1 MFNIFNTKT
10 KNLKKLA
17 LVSGAMIGAMA
28 IGATTANA
36 STKLDQNH
44 VRVEQGDT
52 LSQIAFENG
61 TTVEALAQANHL
73 TNPDMIFVGDNL
85 VLTPNADN
93 NNNQSANVQN
103 NVQPASQATNKV
115 APAQATNT
123 TNNQAS
129 QTVQSPVAQP
139 TTNSSLTGNSMAA
152 LRRSIE
158 SGGNYNTNTGSVHDQ
173 FIAAGGNEAMW
184 NAIVIPESGGNPN
197 ASNGQYSGL
206 GQTNQSWGTGSVAE
220 QTQGMINY
228 ANSRYGSVSNAINFR
243 MSHNFW

>member
-17 LVSGAMIGAMA
+17 LVSGAVMGAMV

-36 STKLDQNH
+36 STKIDQNH

-52 LSQIAFENG
+52 VSQIAKDNG
-61 TTVEALAQANHL
+61 TTVDAIVQANHL

-93 NNNQSANVQN
+93 NDNQSANVQN
-103 NVQPASQATNKV
+103 NVQPASQATNNV
-115 APAQATNT
+115 APAQT
-123 TNNQAS
+123 TNQAS
-129 QTVQSPVAQP
+129 QTSQAPVAQTTNV
-139 TTNSSLTGNSMAA
+139 TTNSSLA
-152 LRRSIE
+152 
-158 SGGNYNTNTGSVHDQ
+158 GSVHDQ

>member
-1 MFNIFNTKT
+1 M
-10 KNLKKLA
+10 
-17 LVSGAMIGAMA
+17 VIGTQAA
-28 IGATTANA
+28 SA
-36 STKLDQNH
+36 STKIDQNH

-52 LSQIAFENG
+52 VSQIAKDNG
-61 TTVEALAQANHL
+61 TTVDAIVRANHL
-73 TNPDMIFVGDNL
+73 TNPNMIFVGDTL

-93 NNNQSANVQN
+93 NNNQSATVKN
-103 NVQPASQATNKV
+103 NVQSAGQVTNKV
-115 APAQATNT
+115 APAQT
-123 TNNQAS
+123 TNQAS
-129 QTVQSPVAQP
+129 QASQAPVAQ
-139 TTNSSLTGNSMAA
+139 TTAQT
-152 LRRSIE
+152 
-158 SGGNYNTNTGSVHDQ
+158 TKVTTGSVHDQ

-228 ANSRYGSVSNAINFR
+228 ANSRYGSVANAINFR

>member
-17 LVSGAMIGAMA
+17 LVSGAMVGAMA

-36 STKLDQNH
+36 STKIDQNH

-52 LSQIAFENG
+52 VSQIAKDNG
-61 TTVEALAQANHL
+61 TTVDAIVQANHL

-115 APAQATNT
+115 APAQTTNT

-129 QTVQSPVAQP
+129 QTSQAPVTQ
-139 TTNSSLTGNSMAA
+139 TTKVT
-152 LRRSIE
+152 
-158 SGGNYNTNTGSVHDQ
+158 TGSVHDQ

>member
-17 LVSGAMIGAMA
+17 LVSGAMMGAMA

-36 STKLDQNH
+36 STKIDQNH

-52 LSQIAFENG
+52 VSQIAKDNG
-61 TTVEALAQANHL
+61 TTVDAIVQANHL
-73 TNPDMIFVGDNL
+73 TNPDLIFVGDNL

-103 NVQPASQATNKV
+103 NVQPASQATNNV
-115 APAQATNT
+115 APAQTTNT

-129 QTVQSPVAQP
+129 QTSQAPVVQ
-139 TTNSSLTGNSMAA
+139 TTNAT
-152 LRRSIE
+152 
-158 SGGNYNTNTGSVHDQ
+158 TGSVHDQ

>member
-17 LVSGAMIGAMA
+17 LVSGAVMGAMV

-52 LSQIAFENG
+52 VSQIAKDNG
-61 TTVEALAQANHL
+61 TTVDAIVQANHL

-103 NVQPASQATNKV
+103 NVQPASQATNNV
-115 APAQATNT
+115 APAQTTNT

-129 QTVQSPVAQP
+129 QTSQAPVAQTTNVT
-139 TTNSSLTGNSMAA
+139 TTNSSSVSGSEAA
-152 LRRSIE
+152 AKNWIAQHE
-158 SGGNYNTNTGSVHDQ
+158 SGGNYG
-173 FIAAGGNEAMW
+173 
-184 NAIVIPESGGNPN
+184 
-197 ASNGQYSGL
+197 ASNGQYVGKFQLSASYLNGDYSPA
-206 GQTNQSWGTGSVAE
+206 NQERVAD
-220 QTQGMINY
+220 QYVAQ
-228 ANSRYGSVSNAINFR
+228 RYGSWTAAQQFW
-243 MSHNFW
+243 MTHNYY

>member
-17 LVSGAMIGAMA
+17 LVSGAIVGAMM

-36 STKLDQNH
+36 STKIDQNH

-52 LSQIAFENG
+52 VSQIAKDNG
-61 TTVEALAQANHL
+61 TTVDAIVQANHL

-93 NNNQSANVQN
+93 NDNQSANVQN
-103 NVQPASQATNKV
+103 NVQPASQATNNV
-115 APAQATNT
+115 APAQT
-123 TNNQAS
+123 TNQAS
-129 QTVQSPVAQP
+129 QTSQAPVAQ
-139 TTNSSLTGNSMAA
+139 TTASAT
-152 LRRSIE
+152 
-158 SGGNYNTNTGSVHDQ
+158 TGSVHDQ

-197 ASNGQYSGL
+197 ASNGQYRGL
-206 GQTNQSWGTGSVAE
+206 GQTNQNWGTGSVAE
-220 QTQGMINY
+220 QTQGMIDY
-228 ANSRYGSVSNAINFR
+228 ANSRYGSISNAINFR
-243 MSHNFW
+243 INHNFW

>member
-10 KNLKKLA
+10 KNFKKLA
-17 LVSGAMIGAMA
+17 LVSGAVMGAMA

-36 STKLDQNH
+36 STKIDQNH

-52 LSQIAFENG
+52 VSQIAKDNG
-61 TTVEALAQANHL
+61 TTVDAIVQANHL
-73 TNPDMIFVGDNL
+73 TNPDLIFVGDNL

-103 NVQPASQATNKV
+103 NVQPASQATNNV
-115 APAQATNT
+115 APAQTTNT

-129 QTVQSPVAQP
+129 QTSQAPVAQ
-139 TTNSSLTGNSMAA
+139 TTNAT
-152 LRRSIE
+152 
-158 SGGNYNTNTGSVHDQ
+158 TGSVHDQ

>member
-52 LSQIAFENG
+52 VSQIAKDNG
-61 TTVEALAQANHL
+61 TTVDAIVQANHL

-103 NVQPASQATNKV
+103 NVQPASQATTKV
-115 APAQATNT
+115 APAQATN
-123 TNNQAS
+123 QAS
-129 QTVQSPVAQP
+129 QTSQAPVAQTTKV
-139 TTNSSLTGNSMAA
+139 TTNSSLAGNSAA
-152 LRRSIE
+152 EAISQAE
-158 SGGNYNTNTGSVHDQ
+158 SGGSYTAQNGRYYGRWQLDMSYL
-173 FIAAGGNEAMW
+173 GGDLSPQHQDE
-184 NAIVIPESGGNPN
+184 VFQ
-197 ASNGQYSGL
+197 QYCA
-206 GQTNQSWGTGSVAE
+206 Q
-220 QTQGMINY
+220 
-228 ANSRYGSVSNAINFR
+228 RYGSVENALAFR
-243 MSHNFW
+243 QSHGWY

>member
-52 LSQIAFENG
+52 VSQIAKDNG
-61 TTVEALAQANHL
+61 TTVDAIVQANHL
-73 TNPDMIFVGDNL
+73 TNPDMIFVGDDL

-115 APAQATNT
+115 APAQT
-123 TNNQAS
+123 TNQAS
-129 QTVQSPVAQP
+129 QTSQAPVAQTTKV
-139 TTNSSLTGNSMAA
+139 TTNSSLAGNSAA
-152 LRRSIE
+152 EAISQAE
-158 SGGNYNTNTGSVHDQ
+158 SGGSYTAQNGRYYGRWQLDMSYL
-173 FIAAGGNEAMW
+173 GGDLSPQHQDE
-184 NAIVIPESGGNPN
+184 VFQ
-197 ASNGQYSGL
+197 QYCA
-206 GQTNQSWGTGSVAE
+206 Q
-220 QTQGMINY
+220 
-228 ANSRYGSVSNAINFR
+228 RYGSVENALAFR
-243 MSHNFW
+243 QSHGWY

>member
-17 LVSGAMIGAMA
+17 LVSGAVMGAMV
-28 IGATTANA
+28 IGATNANA

-52 LSQIAFENG
+52 VSQIAKDNG
-61 TTVEALAQANHL
+61 TTVDAIVQANHL

-93 NNNQSANVQN
+93 NNNQSANVHN

-115 APAQATNT
+115 APAQ

-129 QTVQSPVAQP
+129 QTPVSQP
-139 TTNSSLTGNSMAA
+139 TTNSSLTGNSAA
-152 LRRSIE
+152 EAISQAE
-158 SGGNYNTNTGSVHDQ
+158 SGGSYTAQNGRYYGKYQLDMSYL
-173 FIAAGGNEAMW
+173 GGDLSPQHQDE
-184 NAIVIPESGGNPN
+184 VFQ
-197 ASNGQYSGL
+197 QYC
-206 GQTNQSWGTGSVAE
+206 NQ
-220 QTQGMINY
+220 
-228 ANSRYGSVSNAINFR
+228 RYGSIENALAFR
-243 MSHNFW
+243 QSHGWY

>member
-10 KNLKKLA
+10 KNLKKFA
-17 LVSGAMIGAMA
+17 LVSGAVMGAMV
-28 IGATTANA
+28 IGATNANA
-36 STKLDQNH
+36 STKIDQNH

-52 LSQIAFENG
+52 LSQIAKDNG
-61 TTVEALAQANHL
+61 TTVDAIVQANHL
-73 TNPDMIFVGDNL
+73 TNPDMIFVGDTL

-93 NNNQSANVQN
+93 QSNVQD

-123 TNNQAS
+123 TTNQAS
-129 QTVQSPVAQP
+129 QTSQAPVAQ
-139 TTNSSLTGNSMAA
+139 TNSTGASA
-152 LRRSIE
+152 
-158 SGGNYNTNTGSVHDQ
+158 TTGSVHDQ

-228 ANSRYGSVSNAINFR
+228 ANSRYGSVANAINFR
-243 MSHNFW
+243 MNHNFW

>member
-17 LVSGAMIGAMA
+17 LVSGAVMGAMV
-28 IGATTANA
+28 IGATNANA
-36 STKLDQNH
+36 STKIDQNH

-52 LSQIAFENG
+52 VSQIAKDNG
-61 TTVEALAQANHL
+61 TTVDAIVQANHL

-115 APAQATNT
+115 ASAQATNT
-123 TNNQAS
+123 TNYQAS
-129 QTVQSPVAQP
+129 QTSQAPVAQA
-139 TTNSSLTGNSMAA
+139 TKVT
-152 LRRSIE
+152 
-158 SGGNYNTNTGSVHDQ
+158 TGSVHDQ

>member
-17 LVSGAMIGAMA
+17 LVSGAVMGAMA

-52 LSQIAFENG
+52 VSQIAKDNG
-61 TTVEALAQANHL
+61 TTVDAIVQANHL

-93 NNNQSANVQN
+93 NNNQSANAQN

-129 QTVQSPVAQP
+129 QTSQAPVAQ
-139 TTNSSLTGNSMAA
+139 TTKVT
-152 LRRSIE
+152 
-158 SGGNYNTNTGSVHDQ
+158 TGSVHDQ

>member
-17 LVSGAMIGAMA
+17 LVSGAVMGAMA

-36 STKLDQNH
+36 STKIDQNH

-52 LSQIAFENG
+52 VSQIAKDNG
-61 TTVEALAQANHL
+61 TTVDAIVQANHL
-73 TNPDMIFVGDNL
+73 TNPNMIFVGDNL

-103 NVQPASQATNKV
+103 NVQPASQATNNV

-129 QTVQSPVAQP
+129 QTSQAPVAQTTKV
-139 TTNSSLTGNSMAA
+139 TTNSSLAGNSMAA

-158 SGGNYNTNTGSVHDQ
+158 SGGNYNTNTGNGYIGAYQ
-173 FIAAGGNEAMW
+173 FAPQTIAG
-184 NAIVIPESGGNPN
+184 IES
-197 ASNGQYSGL
+197 A
-206 GQTNQSWGTGSVAE
+206 TGMKWSMDPA
-220 QTQGMINY
+220 TQDAFANYY
-228 ANSRYGSVSNAINFR
+228 ANARYGGWQNTPKTGG
-243 MSHNFW
+243 W

>member
-17 LVSGAMIGAMA
+17 LVSGAMVGAMA

-36 STKLDQNH
+36 STKIDQNH

-52 LSQIAFENG
+52 VSQIAKDNG
-61 TTVEALAQANHL
+61 TTVDAIVQANHL

-93 NNNQSANVQN
+93 NNSQSANVQN

-115 APAQATNT
+115 APAQTTNT

-129 QTVQSPVAQP
+129 QTSQAPVTQ
-139 TTNSSLTGNSMAA
+139 TTKVT
-152 LRRSIE
+152 
-158 SGGNYNTNTGSVHDQ
+158 TGSVHDQ